1 MERRKMFVATVLV
14 LIILLQ
20 SLLPLIP
27 VSALSGF
34 DVAISANNKLYQA
47 LKEQLIKSGIDAYY
61 DEANSRILTSNE
73 EISSITELDLSNYA
87 IDDLTGLGAFTSV
100 TNLNLTSNKLTVES
114 NLGELDKLPLEILNL
129 SSNEIESVDSITS
142 FDNIPHADIT
152 NQQIEK
158 RDVIQL
164 DISENSEQTT
174 TATIELPAILLK
186 DGGEMQ
192 AAWLEDLTTSGCY
205 AHVNW
210 STFNPRSTTCE
221 LIVAA
226 KGESSYVP
234 YRGLLTVE
242 ISVDDPESKLY
253 NTNIKLYYVITN
265 SEETGICFNDDNLY
279 KAVKKQL
286 TRGQT
291 ENKELAS
298 YGYSADSVTLYT
310 AAYDQ
315 AKILVI
321 SNDVLI
327 NEITSLI
334 LNDKKIEDLTGI
346 EKFIGLESTLD
357 VSYNY
362 IDSLEKILELEANK
376 QGSENKLHEN
386 YSAAL
391 SVVKEDAAKL
401 AAVKKEI
408 EDLEKQ
414 IEDIN
419 SQIAQLDSS
428 ASDYEKKLT
437 DLLNKLNDEDEGLL
451 VKKSDAYKELD
462 TYRTLVSEGLT
473 KLYSIFKDEY
483 KLTTLLPLSVYNL
496 SADDINNLSL
506 ESAKTLSEEV
516 MTKVSTL
523 ETNNGLLSYEKEII
537 ITAFSIPVTK
547 MVEEQDAD
555 GNITEKEVE
564 IEQPITEYFE
574 TIRKRTEYNT
584 ISDYKTF
591 IKGFKYIDLVTTAM
605 NYCLIE
611 RMYNPLPEEQ
621 PAEVAT
627 DADVYCF
634 FMEGLEEL
642 QSFYTENAMDTTML
656 TRLIKTLNG
665 EYVYIPTAEETMV
678 TALVDIYNQ
687 LADVCQGNYQY
698 DEGTEEQLAAK
709 LSNVTNE
716 ELAKFIVLPRIKYLN
731 VEDNKLESLA
741 GIEGLKNLLGLY
753 AFKNILGSI
762 DDVNWSEMTSLKEL
776 DLGYNQL
783 SDVKALEVLTGLTSL
798 KLSRNLLSG
807 NFDFYLAGMK
817 DLKTVDFSYNQY
829 SNIAYLVTQ
838 YTFIAKGQG
847 YDNVGEFLANSYY
860 APDISFQYQT
870 LTMKATILKEGSTT
884 RMTLPRIFEQC
895 EELDNLRT
903 SFGETSMLGTVLADG
918 SEVLL
923 NTPSAGAYNACVV
936 IEGRNGNSY
945 STDGIGFGTACTI
958 IYSVVEVEAPEVEVP
973 ETPETPENPDDT
985 DTPTNPD
992 DTETPGNPDNTDTP
1006 TNPDDTDTPV
1016 EEVEYGYVVSDELV
1030 FVNTPEIT
1038 VETFKENLVST
1049 DYTVTVLNENREVVS
1064 DATILRTGYVVSVD
1078 KNGENIENIEV
1089 IVKGDVN
1096 GDGEVDALDT
1106 GIVRQVINDTKELV
1120 GVYAL
1125 AADVNSD
1132 GEIDSSDSLQ
1142 ILKYRAAKI
1151 NMFVD

>member
-1 MERRKMFVATVLV
+1 MERRKMFVATILV

-20 SLLPLIP
+20 SFLPLIQ
-27 VSALSGF
+27 VSALSGY
-34 DVAISANNKLYQA
+34 DVAISTNNKLYQA
-47 LKEQLIKSGIDAYY
+47 LKEQLIKSGINAYY
-61 DEANSRILTSNE
+61 DEANCRILTSNE
-73 EISSITELDLSNYA
+73 EISNITELDLSNYG
-87 IDDLTGLGAFTSV
+87 IDDLTGLGVFTNV
-100 TNLNLTSNKLTVES
+100 TNLNLTSNKLTSES
-114 NLGELDKLPLEILNL
+114 NLEELDKLPLEKLNL
-129 SSNEIESVDSITS
+129 SSNEIESVDSMMS
-142 FDNIPHADIT
+142 FDNIKYADIT

-164 DISENSEQTT
+164 DISENSEQQTT
-174 TATIELPAILLK
+174 TTIELPSILLK

-192 AAWLEDLTTSGCY
+192 PEWLEDLTTSGCY

-210 STFNPRSTTCE
+210 ANFNPKDTTCE
-221 LIVAA
+221 LEVAA
-226 KGESSYVP
+226 RSESSYNP
-234 YRGLLTVE
+234 YRGLLTIE
-242 ISVDDPESKLY
+242 ISIDDPESKLY

-279 KAVKKQL
+279 KAIKKQL
-286 TRGQT
+286 TRGQY
-291 ENKELAS
+291 ENEELAS
-298 YGYSADSVTLYT
+298 YGFSSNSVTLYT

-362 IDSLEKILELEANK
+362 IDSLERILELEANK
-376 QGSENKLHEN
+376 QAAETKLREN
-386 YSAAL
+386 YTVAL
-391 SVVKEDAAKL
+391 NVVKTNVSTL
-401 AAVKKEI
+401 ASLKKEL
-408 EDLEKQ
+408 EDIEKQ

-419 SQIAQLDSS
+419 SQIAQLDST
-428 ASDYEKKLT
+428 ASDYDKKVN

-451 VKKSDAYKELD
+451 IKKSDVTKELS
-462 TYRTLVSEGLT
+462 TYRKLVNEGLT
-473 KLYSIFKDEY
+473 KLYSIYKDEY
-483 KLTTLLPLSVYNL
+483 KLTTLLPLSVYDL
-496 SADDINNLSL
+496 SADDISDLSL
-506 ESAKTLSEEV
+506 ESVKSLSEEI

-523 ETNNGLLSYEKEII
+523 ESNNGLLSHEKEII
-537 ITAFSIPVTK
+537 IKAFSIPVTK

-555 GNITEKEVE
+555 GNVTEKEVE

-574 TIRKRTEYNT
+574 TIRKRTDYNT

-611 RMYNPLPEEQ
+611 RMNNVND
-621 PAEVAT
+621 AEDDT
-627 DADVYCF
+627 YCF

-642 QSFYTENAMDTTML
+642 ESFYTENAMDTTML
-656 TRLIKTLNG
+656 TKLIKTLNG
-665 EYVYIPTAEETMV
+665 ETIYIPASEQTII
-678 TALVDIYNQ
+678 TALIDIYNQ
-687 LADVCQGNYQY
+687 LEDDCQGDYQY
-698 DEGTEEQLAAK
+698 SEEIEEQLAVK
-709 LSNVTNE
+709 LSNVTND
-716 ELAKFIVLPRIKYLN
+716 ELVKFIVLPRIKYLN
-731 VEDNKLESLA
+731 IEDNKLESLS
-741 GIEGLKNLLGLY
+741 GIEELKNLLGLY

-783 SDVKALEVLTGLTSL
+783 SNVKPLEVLTGLTSL

-838 YTFIAKGQG
+838 YRFIAKGQG

-860 APDISFQYQT
+860 APDISFQYQS
-870 LTMKATILKEGSTT
+870 LNIKATILKEGSTT
-884 RMTLPRIFEQC
+884 RMNLPRIFEQC

-918 SEVLL
+918 SEVILT
-923 NTPSAGAYNACVV
+923 TPSEGTYSAYVV

-945 STDGIGFGTACTI
+945 STDGIGYGTSCSIVYT
-958 IYSVVEVEAPEVEVP
+958 VVEVETPELDIP
-973 ETPETPENPDDT
+973 EEPGEIETPENPT
-985 DTPTNPD
+985 DPTTPENPGE
-992 DTETPGNPDNTDTP
+992 TETP
-1006 TNPDDTDTPV
+1006 V
-1016 EEVEYGYVVSDELV
+1016 EDVEYGYVVRDELV

-1038 VETFKENLVST
+1038 IETFKNNLVSGEE
-1049 DYTVTVLNENREVVS
+1049 YTVTVLNENREVVS
-1064 DATILRTGYVVSVD
+1064 DATILKTGYVVSVD
-1078 KNGENIENIEV
+1078 KNGENIDNVEV
-1089 IVKGDVN
+1089 VVKGDVN